1 MMRVFHLLFLLM
13 VATVPMASAQSQ
25 SPGPTGN
32 AAIDQAVKA
41 VVRVEAKIAP
51 NARTIPGLGAKRD
64 GHGVVI
70 DDNGLIL
77 TIGYLI
83 LEADTITVTSAGGK
97 PIPAGH
103 VAYDHNTGFGLIRAI
118 KPIGVKPIKL
128 GNSDG
133 VKMEQVLLVV
143 GHGGGFNATPARL
156 VSRRDF
162 AGYWEYLL
170 EKALF
175 TSPPFDSFG
184 GASLIDETGRLMG
197 IGSLIV
203 PNAADPD
210 SLSPGN
216 MFVPINALKPILADL
231 LSGQLPPGRNRPWI
245 GIHTQQLQGRL
256 FISRVSK
263 NGPAAKA
270 GVSDGDIIISVGG
283 APIKDQME
291 FYRKLWQTGPAGI
304 DIPLAVLT
312 HQSGVKN
319 LTIKSIN
326 RYQWL
331 KFPKGN

>member
-118 KPIGVKPIKL
+118 NPIGVKPIKL

-133 VKMEQVLLVV
+133 AKMEQVLLVV
-143 GHGGGFNATPARL
+143 GHGGGFQRNAGATCLTPRFRRL
-156 VSRRDF
+156 
-162 AGYWEYLL
+162 L
-170 EKALF
+170 
-175 TSPPFDSFG
+175 
-184 GASLIDETGRLMG
+184 
-197 IGSLIV
+197 
-203 PNAADPD
+203 
-210 SLSPGN
+210 
-216 MFVPINALKPILADL
+216 
-231 LSGQLPPGRNRPWI
+231 
-245 GIHTQQLQGRL
+245 
-256 FISRVSK
+256 
-263 NGPAAKA
+263 
-270 GVSDGDIIISVGG
+270 GVS
-283 APIKDQME
+283 P
-291 FYRKLWQTGPAGI
+291 
-304 DIPLAVLT
+304 
-312 HQSGVKN
+312 
-319 LTIKSIN
+319 
-326 RYQWL
+326 
-331 KFPKGN
+331 